1 MNRQPL
7 YIAHGPGTVISR
19 ASGFV
24 YDEADA
30 IGTAENH
37 LRFAIE
43 HPDAASAEAHRRL
56 AGEMTAAIRAAR
68 NYQPERLEAA

>member
-1 MNRQPL
+1 MTRPPL
-7 YIAHGPGTVISR
+7 YVAHGPGTVISR

-24 YDEADA
+24 YDEVDA
-30 IGTAENH
+30 IATAENH

-56 AGEMTAAIRAAR
+56 AGEMTSAIRAAR
-68 NYQPERLEAA
+68 GHKQMDLAA